1 MKQRF
6 ELARTRLRRVQS
18 PGWRPKAP
26 SGTNVSAESRMQE
39 LQLRP
44 YHDLSGAIFRAEAGW
59 SIPAG
64 YDSLDAE
71 VRAIRT
77 RAGMIDLSDRAKIE
91 LAGSARVPVLDGLV
105 TTDLKIVGTGMS
117 TYALLLNE
125 KSRVLGDLRVYAL
138 ADSLVLDIE
147 ASQKDSIVR
156 LLEKARV
163 SDDVEFRDLGLCGHI
178 EVHGPSAGEA
188 VSAIVGTDVR
198 GLPQD
203 AFLTFAVDKHHE
215 GHVGRVRGLGEIGYA
230 IWSPGSSLGEIW
242 DAISRRDVTPI
253 GRDSFEVLRIEAGTP
268 RFGMEMREETLAL
281 EVAPDFALSFTK
293 GCYVGQEVVARGT
306 YVGQVRRKL
315 FGLRVDADL
324 PPVHGDKVSKG
335 SREVGKATS
344 GTWSPTT
351 GWVIALA
358 LLRIDEV
365 SAKDVLFIDRGG
377 WDLRAQ
383 IHPLP
388 FVRGSA

>member
-1 MKQRF
+1 M
-6 ELARTRLRRVQS
+6 
-18 PGWRPKAP
+18 
-26 SGTNVSAESRMQE
+26 RMQE

-64 YDSLDAE
+64 ADYLE
-71 VRAIRT
+71 VEGRAILP

-91 LAGSARVPVLDGLV
+91 LAGSERVPFLDGLV
-105 TTDLKIVGTGMS
+105 TTDLKIIGPGMS

-138 ADSLVLDIE
+138 ADSLVLDID

-198 GLPQD
+198 SLSD
-203 AFLTFAVDKHHE
+203 NAFLTFSVDRHHD
-215 GHVGRVRGLGEIGYA
+215 GRAMRLRAFGEDGYA
-230 IWSPGSSLGEIW
+230 IWSAGARLAEAW
-242 DAISRRDVTPI
+242 EALVRRGVTPG
-253 GRDSFEVLRIEAGTP
+253 GRDAAEVRRIESRVPWLGADMG
-268 RFGMEMREETLAL
+268 EDTLAL
-281 EVAPDFALSFTK
+281 EVAPESAISYTK
-293 GCYVGQEVVARGT
+293 GCYVGQETVARGT

-315 FGLRVDADL
+315 LGLRIEEEMPTVHCGPASWGEQVDGA
-324 PPVHGDKVSKG
+324 VTVAG
-335 SREVGKATS
+335 RYQEVG
-344 GTWSPTT
+344 
-351 GWVIALA
+351 
-358 LLRIDEV
+358 
-365 SAKDVLFIDRGG
+365 RG
-377 WDLRAQ
+377 
-383 IHPLP
+383 
-388 FVRGSA
+388 VT